1 MPNKLKPASTQQ
13 SRGDETLLQW
23 QAPTE
28 DLLIEPKAIA
38 VSGSRDA
45 APGAAERPPRS
56 SGAADE
62 PDPLERGDIVGGRYL
77 IEEHISSGSF
87 GAVYR
92 AGDCEIQ
99 NHQVAL
105 KLLHSPAADEPAR
118 EAALRELTLLASVSH
133 PSVVQFKDYGW
144 HEGRLWFAM
153 PWYNGQTLAERC
165 TDANGPVA
173 MQRATARP
181 IFERLAQ
188 GLAAMHGVGIHHH
201 DIKPENIFLA
211 DIAGFEGGFPVLLD
225 LGIAAQRGEGP
236 KGLTVEYTS
245 PETAATALG
254 VTDKAIGSAADVFS
268 LALVLRNLLDPASAP
283 PQDGE
288 FIALLNQRATVRVK
302 PSRRRD
308 LRHLRAAFER
318 WLSLDP
324 DARPTAAEFAGEL
337 ALLTRPEE
345 QREARRRILRR
356 VVPIVL
362 ASALAVSLLWMQVR
376 QQKTEILVQRE
387 RLSQEMLQSEEL
399 RQRSAGQLAEIEAKS
414 EQIGTQAQRL
424 QRAIAIG
431 RELNKQLEKAETRA
445 DGLTRKLRK
454 SGEDIAALTIE
465 RDGLTRKLRKSGED
479 IAALT
484 TERDGLSRER
494 DELRQ
499 NRDRLQ
505 RERDD
510 LGRARDAL
518 VVERDGLRGDRDR
531 LTGERKDALAERDA
545 MVAENKRIAADLKAE
560 EKNLDKM
567 THERDDLREQVVE
580 LKQKAKEQKRRIRDL
595 EKRRGKTAAVPEP
608 APE

>member
-1 MPNKLKPASTQQ
+1 MPNKLKPASSHE

-23 QAPTE
+23 QPPTE
-28 DLLIEPKAIA
+28 DLPIEPKGIA

-45 APGAAERPPRS
+45 EPAPERPPRG
-56 SGAADE
+56 SGMGDE
-62 PDPLERGDIVGGRYL
+62 PPPLERGDIIGERYL
-77 IEEHISSGSF
+77 IEDHISSGSF

-92 AGDCEIQ
+92 AGDCEIE

-105 KLLHSPAADEPAR
+105 KLLHWPAADEPAR
-118 EAALRELTLLASVSH
+118 EAALRELTLLASISH

-153 PWYNGQTLAERC
+153 PWYKGQTLAERC

-173 MQRATARP
+173 IQRATARP

-188 GLAAMHGVGIHHH
+188 GLAAMHDVGIHHH

-225 LGIAAQRGEGP
+225 LGIAGKRGEGP
-236 KGLTVEYTS
+236 KGLTVEYAS

-254 VTDKAIGSAADVFS
+254 VTDKTIGPAADVFS
-268 LALVLRNLLDPASAP
+268 LALVLHNLLDPASAP

-288 FIALLNQRATVRVK
+288 FIALLNQRATRQVK

-308 LRHLRAAFER
+308 LRHMRAAFDR

-324 DARPTAAEFAGEL
+324 EARPTAAEFAGEL

-345 QREARRRILRR
+345 HREARRRVLRR

-387 RLSQEMLQSEEL
+387 RLSQEMQQSEEL
-399 RQRSAGQLAEIEAKS
+399 RHRSAEQLAEIEAKS

-424 QRAIAIG
+424 QRAVSIG

-454 SGEDIAALTIE
+454 AGEDNTALT
-465 RDGLTRKLRKSGED
+465 
-479 IAALT
+479 A
-484 TERDGLSRER
+484 ERDGLSRER

-510 LGRARDAL
+510 LDRARDAL
-518 VVERDGLRGDRDR
+518 VVERDGLRTDRER

-545 MVAENKRIAADLKAE
+545 MIAENKRLAADLKAE
-560 EKNLDKM
+560 EKKLAKL
-567 THERDDLREQVVE
+567 TRERDDLQEEVTA
-580 LKQKAKEQKRRIRDL
+580 LKQKAKEQKKRIREL
-595 EKRRGKTAAVPEP
+595 EKRKKAPAAPEP
-608 APE
+608 ATE